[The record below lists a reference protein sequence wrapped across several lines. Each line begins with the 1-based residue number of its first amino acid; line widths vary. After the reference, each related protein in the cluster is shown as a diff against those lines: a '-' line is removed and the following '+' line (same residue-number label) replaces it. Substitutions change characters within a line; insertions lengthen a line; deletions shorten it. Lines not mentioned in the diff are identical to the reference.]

1 MENQESLANTEVPSD
16 TESPVTVEE
25 INMEEIIVSTQSS
38 DIYNV

>member
-16 TESPVTVEE
+16 TETRL
-25 INMEEIIVSTQSS
+25 INMEEIIVSTQSI